1 MEQAAKATISLSPPS
16 YAGCCMAA
24 CPYRSTRHLR
34 RGGGCSARS
43 ISSLR
48 HAPSARV
55 YAAAAAAA
63 AATPEPKST
72 KENDLVFIAGATGKV
87 GSRAVR
93 YTSSSSIRS
102 SSRPASQSSLDRSV
116 PGKIYSSMLITAE
129 TRTLVCACREFI
141 KLGFR
146 VRAGVRSAQR
156 ASSLVQVTIIHESCY
171 QLHLCKCRSTVL
183 FIYTS

>member
-63 AATPEPKST
+63 TPEPKST

-93 YTSSSSIRS
+93 
-102 SSRPASQSSLDRSV
+102 
-116 PGKIYSSMLITAE
+116 
-129 TRTLVCACREFI
+129 EFI

-156 ASSLVQVTIIHESCY
+156 ASSLVQSVE
-171 QLHLCKCRSTVL
+171 QLKVDDDATSHQPQKGSRS
-183 FIYTS
+183 